1 MIGKLIS
8 RIKKNN
14 DYSIESEYTFF
25 EWIIILSG
33 RVFQLLRGFWG
44 KVMMVR
50 TKGFFFRG
58 KRVKIKHRSL
68 FSAGRNLILED
79 DVYINALSEKGVRF
93 GENVTIARN
102 CTLLCTGV
110 IAHKGV
116 GIKIG
121 NNSSINAYGF
131 LGGQGG
137 IEIGD
142 NVIMGPQVK
151 IFSENHLFNDG
162 DKPIKDQG
170 VSRNGVVIED
180 DCWIGAG
187 STILDGVTL
196 KKRTVVAAGSVVSKN
211 FPGNCVIGGVPAK
224 VIKDI

>member
-1 MIGKLIS
+1 M
-8 RIKKNN
+8 
-14 DYSIESEYTFF
+14 
-25 EWIIILSG
+25 
-33 RVFQLLRGFWG
+33 
-44 KVMMVR
+44 
-50 TKGFFFRG
+50 
-58 KRVKIKHRSL
+58 

-102 CTLLCTGV
+102 STLLCTGV

-151 IFSENHLFNDG
+151 IFSENHLFND
-162 DKPIKDQG
+162 
-170 VSRNGVVIED
+170 D
-180 DCWIGAG
+180 D
-187 STILDGVTL
+187 
-196 KKRTVVAAGSVVSKN
+196 
-211 FPGNCVIGGVPAK
+211 
-224 VIKDI
+224 